1 MKELGFAKDP
11 VVKPEIEENERKREI
26 VREGRKKIKAA
37 HEGCKTAIEW
47 CKREIATCQT
57 ALDV

>member
-1 MKELGFAKDP
+1 
-11 VVKPEIEENERKREI
+11 
-26 VREGRKKIKAA
+26 VREGRRQIKAA
-37 HEGCKTAIEW
+37 HEGCKSAIEW